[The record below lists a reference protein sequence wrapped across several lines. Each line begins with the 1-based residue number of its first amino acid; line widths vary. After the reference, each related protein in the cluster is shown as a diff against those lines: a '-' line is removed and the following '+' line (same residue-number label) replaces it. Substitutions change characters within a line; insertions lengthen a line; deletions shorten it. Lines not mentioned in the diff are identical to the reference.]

1 VEEYRRQP
9 CKRGGDDRAVPP
21 QEGEA
26 RDADAAGL
34 GGQRA
39 NERVGGQQEQQE
51 DGGDHS
57 SHDDRIIA
65 NRGKMAEALNPERGE
80 NMPERIK
87 RVMVVTAH
95 PDDSEFGA
103 GGTVAKLTRE
113 GKTVIYCI
121 LTNGNKGSS
130 DRSMTP
136 ERLVTIREEEQKNA
150 ARVLGVDTVDFLGF
164 PDCELENTRESRMAV
179 TAAIR
184 RNKPDLIICQNPN
197 RTKNLGGSH
206 RDHRVAAG
214 IALDC
219 VYPLARDHMAFPEL
233 MAQGLEPH
241 RVKEV
246 HMMWW
251 DDPEVVVDITD
262 TMDLKIKA
270 LQCHVSQLPDVA
282 AVEKRVRERGAVLGK
297 PKGYAYAE
305 TFDRIL
311 IER

>member
-1 VEEYRRQP
+1 
-9 CKRGGDDRAVPP
+9 
-21 QEGEA
+21 
-26 RDADAAGL
+26 
-34 GGQRA
+34 
-39 NERVGGQQEQQE
+39 
-51 DGGDHS
+51 
-57 SHDDRIIA
+57 
-65 NRGKMAEALNPERGE
+65 MAETLNPERGE
-80 NMPERIK
+80 DMPDRIK

-130 DRSMTP
+130 DRTMTP
-136 ERLVTIREEEQKNA
+136 ERLIKIREEEQTNA
-150 ARVLGVDTVDFLGF
+150 ARVLGVDIIDFLGF
-164 PDCELENTRESRMAV
+164 EDCELENTRESRMAV
-179 TAAIR
+179 TASIR
-184 RNKPDLIICQNPN
+184 RHKPDLIICQNPT

-206 RDHRVAAG
+206 RDHRAAAD

-241 RVKEV
+241 KVKEV
-246 HMMWW
+246 HTMWW
-251 DDPEVVVDITD
+251 DNPEIVVDTTD
-262 TMDLKIKA
+262 TIDLKLKA
-270 LQCHVSQLPDVA
+270 LQCHVSQIQDMA
-282 AVEKRVRERGAVLGK
+282 AMEKRVRDRGAVLGK